1 MKFNPEI
8 HHRRSIRLAD
18 YDYSQT
24 GFYFI
29 TLCTHQ
35 KQYLFG
41 EIRNNKMYVNQI
53 GKVVQE
59 EWLQSATIRKE
70 IELDEWV
77 IMPNHLHGIVIINS
91 INNQDK
97 EVIHQEQGASLPPLQ
112 RNPKSLSSFVA
123 GFKSSVTK
131 RVRLMS
137 EISDFIV
144 WQRNFYESVI
154 KDDIH
159 LDNTRLYIQNNPVN
173 WHRDPEKL
181 LKQNDLI
188 DLPF

>member
-24 GFYFI
+24 GFYLI

-41 EIRNNKMYVNQI
+41 EIRNNKMHFNQI

-91 INNQDK
+91 INNQDQ
-97 EVIHQEQGASLPPLQ
+97 EVIHQEQGASLAPLQ

-159 LDNTRLYIQNNPVN
+159 LDHTRLYIQNNPVN

-181 LKQNDLI
+181 LEQNDLI

>member
-1 MKFNPEI
+1 M
-8 HHRRSIRLAD
+8 
-18 YDYSQT
+18 
-24 GFYFI
+24 
-29 TLCTHQ
+29 
-35 KQYLFG
+35 FG
-41 EIRNNKMYVNQI
+41 EIRNNKIYVNQI

-91 INNQDK
+91 INSQDK
-97 EVIHQEQGASLPPLQ
+97 EVIYQEQGASLAPLQ
-112 RNPKSLSSFVA
+112 RNRKSLASFVA

-181 LKQNDLI
+181 LEQNDLI